1 MGQGLLPKTLL
12 NISTEKILNKDRL
25 VEKLNKANVRAVAR
39 LITLIENESLVAE
52 EILKRVWK
60 DTGKS
65 YIIGITGPPGAGKST
80 IVDSL
85 AKFIVDKGK
94 KVGVLAVDPTSPFSG
109 GAVLGDRLRM
119 TGAQSS
125 GIFIRSVASRGHL
138 GGLAATTRLLINAVE
153 LLGNDFTIVET
164 VGAGQGDVE
173 IVQISDTTIVVEVP
187 GLGDEVQ
194 AQKAGILEIGDILVV
209 NKSDRPGSDRLAK
222 ELQMMLSLGDNKD
235 WESPIVTTTA
245 TTGEGIDELWDKIK
259 EHQEYLGKV
268 KFEDKRLEKL
278 KYELENQISQKLFT
292 KKIVEIGDSEITRT
306 SRDILNRKIDPFTA
320 VDSIIKE

>member
-1 MGQGLLPKTLL
+1 
-12 NISTEKILNKDRL
+12 LNKERFLDNLR
-25 VEKLNKANVRAVAR
+25 KADVRSVAK
-39 LITLIENESLVAE
+39 LITLIENEDSVAE
-52 EILKRVWK
+52 EILKEVWK

-85 AKFIVDKGK
+85 AKFLIEKGK
-94 KVGVLAVDPTSPFSG
+94 SVGILAVDPTSPFSG

-119 TGAQSS
+119 SSAQTT

-138 GGLAATTRLLINAVE
+138 GGLASTTRLLINAVE
-153 LLGNDFTIVET
+153 LLGNDYTIVET

-173 IVQISDTTIVVEVP
+173 IVQISDTTVVVEVP

-194 AQKAGILEIGDILVV
+194 AQKAGILEIGDVLVV

-222 ELQMMLSLGDNKD
+222 ELQMMLSLGEEKE
-235 WESPIVTTTA
+235 WKTPIVSTTA
-245 TTGEGIDELWDKIK
+245 TTGEGIDELWKGIK
-259 EHQEYLGKV
+259 THQQFLGND
-268 KFEDKRLEKL
+268 KFEEKRLEKL

-292 KKIVEIGDSEITRT
+292 KKIIEIGDDEITKT
-306 SRDILNRKIDPFTA
+306 SKAILDRKIDPFTA
-320 VDSIIKE
+320 VDNIIKE

>member
-1 MGQGLLPKTLL
+1 M
-12 NISTEKILNKDRL
+12 NKEQFI
-25 VEKLNKANVRAVAR
+25 EKLRKSDIRAVAK
-39 LITLIENESLVAE
+39 LITLIENENSLAE
-52 EILKRVWK
+52 EILKEVWK

-85 AKFIVDKGK
+85 AKFLAEKGK
-94 KVGVLAVDPTSPFSG
+94 SVGILAVDPTSPFSG

-119 TGAQSS
+119 SGAQTS

-209 NKSDRPGSDRLAK
+209 NKSDRPGSDRLAR
-222 ELQMMLSLGDNKD
+222 ELQMMLSLGEEKE
-235 WESPIVTTTA
+235 WKTPIISTTA
-245 TTGEGIDELWDKIK
+245 TSGEGIDELWK
-259 EHQEYLGKV
+259 EIEKHQKFLGKEE
-268 KFEDKRLEKL
+268 FGNNRLEKL

-292 KKIVEIGDSEITRT
+292 KKIVEIGDDEITKT
-306 SRDILNRKIDPFTA
+306 AKAILNRKIDPFTA
-320 VDSIIKE
+320 VDNIIKE

>member
-1 MGQGLLPKTLL
+1 
-12 NISTEKILNKDRL
+12 LNKEHFL
-25 VEKLNKANVRAVAR
+25 EKLKESDIRSVAR
-39 LITLIENESLVAE
+39 LITLIENEDSLAE
-52 EILKRVWK
+52 SILKDIWK
-60 DTGKS
+60 KTGKS

-85 AKFIVDKGK
+85 AKFLVEKGK
-94 KVGVLAVDPTSPFSG
+94 SVAILAVDPTSPFSG

-119 TGAQSS
+119 SEAQSS

-209 NKSDRPGSDRLAK
+209 NKSDRPGSDRLAR
-222 ELQMMLSLGDNKD
+222 ELQMMISLGEEKD
-235 WESPIVTTTA
+235 WKTPIISTTA
-245 TTGEGIDELWDKIK
+245 TTSEGIDNLWK
-259 EHQEYLGKV
+259 EIETHQKYLGNEI
-268 KFEDKRLEKL
+268 FETKRLEKL

-292 KKIVEIGDSEITRT
+292 KKIIEIGDNEITKT
-306 SRDILNRKIDPFTA
+306 SKAILHRKIDPFTA
-320 VDSIIKE
+320 VDNIIKE

>member
-1 MGQGLLPKTLL
+1 M
-12 NISTEKILNKDRL
+12 NKEHFL
-25 VEKLNKANVRAVAR
+25 EKLKESDIRSVAR
-39 LITLIENESLVAE
+39 LITLIENEDSLAE
-52 EILKRVWK
+52 SILKDIWK
-60 DTGKS
+60 KTGKS

-85 AKFIVDKGK
+85 AKFLVGKGK
-94 KVGVLAVDPTSPFSG
+94 SVAILAVDPTSPFSG

-119 TGAQSS
+119 SEAQSS

-209 NKSDRPGSDRLAK
+209 NKSDRPGSDRLAR
-222 ELQMMLSLGDNKD
+222 ELQMMISLGEEKD
-235 WESPIVTTTA
+235 WKTPIISTTA
-245 TTGEGIDELWDKIK
+245 TTSEGIDNLWK
-259 EHQEYLGKV
+259 EIETHQKYLGNEI
-268 KFEDKRLEKL
+268 FETKRLEKL

-292 KKIVEIGDSEITRT
+292 KKIIEIGDNEITKT
-306 SRDILNRKIDPFTA
+306 SKAILNRKIDPFTA
-320 VDSIIKE
+320 VDNIIKE